1 MGLVSLDLGLGGHAG
16 PHVSFGSLSPHF
28 PFPVFILAS
37 FSDLVLPFS
46 PSPFSLSLQSC
57 VKMSHASAFHWTL
70 NSWSEDPSTPI
81 ISSLPSSPTTGK
93 SQATGLLC
101 GLFVQV
107 SWLMRVLFCWL
118 VLLNRQKPLPG
129 QGIHPM
135 RFYIPVV
142 WGETGLC
149 HVSAVLRP
157 PSRALFVQ
165 TCSMWGAGRAKL
177 MGVAVHLGCMGSED
191 EAGQLGSPSSS
202 QGGHRIACRTLMRP
216 WHPVWPAW
224 HQTHC
229 VNS

>member
-1 MGLVSLDLGLGGHAG
+1 MITLEIQTRKWRQRDSVTCPSSDSTGCAPDRGPCGHIPCSMGLVSLDLELSGHAG
-16 PHVSFGSLSPHF
+16 PHVSLGSLSHF

-81 ISSLPSSPTTGK
+81 ISSLPSSPITGK

-118 VLLNRQKPLPG
+118 VLLKQAKTPARAGHPPHEILYSSCLGRSRSLPCLCSTEASVQGSVCTNVLHVGGWMG
-129 QGIHPM
+129 Q
-135 RFYIPVV
+135 
-142 WGETGLC
+142 
-149 HVSAVLRP
+149 S
-157 PSRALFVQ
+157 
-165 TCSMWGAGRAKL
+165 
-177 MGVAVHLGCMGSED
+177 
-191 EAGQLGSPSSS
+191 
-202 QGGHRIACRTLMRP
+202 
-216 WHPVWPAW
+216 
-224 HQTHC
+224 
-229 VNS
+229 